1 MDIIENKIALSYEC
15 DFDKIAGVDF
25 PFGECEGV
33 LSPPDVPT
41 LVDGGDRPRRPPEV
55 IPGASPSQP
64 ALMPLVGDRRSIDG
78 AIAPPASSLE
88 HTRTRTHANA
98 WKNTETVV
106 LVQPDLLL
114 F

>member
-41 LVDGGDRPRRPPEV
+41 LVDGGDRPKSSH
-55 IPGASPSQP
+55 GASPSQP
-64 ALMPLVGDRRSIDG
+64 ALMPLVGDRRSIDA